1 MYTIKLD
8 QFEGPLDLLL
18 ELIEGQK
25 LEVTEISLA
34 QVTNQFLDYLKN
46 NDNSIT
52 TNYLANFL
60 VVASKLILIKSRA
73 LLPFL
78 ELTKEEEEDIGDLE
92 KQLKEYQQ
100 FRQAAQVLKE
110 MLDQHNVCFSREHK
124 EVLVGLFYPPRN
136 INGDNLAEIFQ
147 RILNDVPVV
156 VELPKDIL
164 KSRVS
169 IEDKI
174 RYITEVIKKRVE
186 ISFHSLTDGNL
197 GREHLVANFLAV
209 LELARQKLIAIE
221 QKQMFGEIKLLKL
234 ET

>member
-25 LEVTEISLA
+25 LEVTKISLA
-34 QVTNQFLDYLKN
+34 QVTNQFLDYLKS
-46 NDNSIT
+46 NDNNIT
-52 TNYLANFL
+52 AERLANFL

-100 FRQAAQVLKE
+100 FRQAAQALRG

-124 EVLVGLFYPPRN
+124 EVLTGLFYPPRN
-136 INGDNLAEIFQ
+136 IGGDNLAEIFQ

-174 RYITEVIKKRVE
+174 RYITEAIKKRVE
-186 ISFHSLTDGNL
+186 ISFHSLTNGNG
-197 GREHLVANFLAV
+197 GREHLVANFLAM

-221 QKQMFGEIKLLKL
+221 QKQMFGEIVISKC
-234 ET
+234 

>member
-34 QVTNQFLDYLKN
+34 QVTNQFLDYLRN
-46 NDNSIT
+46 NNNNIAT
-52 TNYLANFL
+52 GRLANFL

-78 ELTKEEEEDIGDLE
+78 ELTKEEQEDIGDLE

-100 FRQAAQVLKE
+100 FRQAAQVLKG
-110 MLDQHNVCFSREHK
+110 MLERRNVCFSREYQ
-124 EVLVGLFYPPRN
+124 EVLGDLFYPPRN
-136 INGDNLAEIFQ
+136 ISSDNLAEIFK
-147 RILNDVPVV
+147 RILNDVSVIL
-156 VELPKDIL
+156 ELPKDIL

-174 RYITEVIKKRVE
+174 RQITEAIKKRVE
-186 ISFHSLTDGNL
+186 ISFHSLTDDNMGQ
-197 GREHLVANFLAV
+197 EHLIANFLAM
-209 LELARQKLIAIE
+209 LELARQKLIVIE